1 MTELVVRC
9 GIYCRIS
16 RDWEGEAK
24 GVTRQREDCL
34 KIAAR
39 LGWTVVDEYIDN
51 DQSISKFARKKRGA
65 HSEYARLLSDIEARR
80 LEAVVVWMDDRFQR
94 ELAEL
99 EAFFK
104 VCERVNLTRMAS
116 AGGELDISNPDQR
129 MTLRIRVAIAAAE
142 VEKMSLRLRSRN
154 QQAAEKGEKH
164 FGGQRPFGDAWKGEW
179 AVTEEQAAKE
189 RELLREAARRII
201 AGDSLR
207 GIVLDWEKRGIRTPA
222 GKYKGEERRE
232 GSVWR
237 NVNLRRCLLSPRM
250 VGIRTYQGTL
260 YDEHKFDPILSTE
273 EWQAVKAILEDPS
286 RVDGHRGGT
295 AKYLLTGI
303 AYCGKCDKKLSVR
316 KIRGKRV
323 YYCSPGA
330 PTGGCGTVGRQAEPI
345 EKLIEQAIFKATEGD
360 LWKRL
365 QQVEQEDPTAPLY
378 EQLARDQGLLDRL
391 EDKMAQELISE
402 AAYKRNR
409 AEIERRM
416 EDTRNWLDRK
426 RGRQVMI
433 YIPKNLRE
441 VWPDFSMDRRRAIV
455 KAVLARVV
463 VLPQRGGSRTF
474 HPERIVAEWRDAPEA
489 LPE

>member
-1 MTELVVRC
+1 LTELVVRC

-24 GVTRQREDCL
+24 GVARQREDCL

-51 DQSISKFARKKRGA
+51 DLSISKFARKKRGL
-65 HSEYARLLSDIEARR
+65 HSEYARLLSDIESRR

-104 VCERVNLTRMAS
+104 VCEKVGLTRMAS

-142 VEKMSLRLRSRN
+142 VEKQSARLRRRN
-154 QQAAEKGEKH
+154 QQGAERGEKH
-164 FGGQRPFGDAWKGEW
+164 FGGQRPFGDAWKGKW
-179 AVTEEQAAKE
+179 AVSEEVAAQE

-207 GIVLDWEKRGIRTPA
+207 GIVLDWEKRKIRTPK
-222 GKYKGEERRE
+222 GKNTPNGA
-232 GSVWR
+232 VWR

-250 VGIRTYQGTL
+250 VGVRTYQGTL
-260 YDEHKFDPILSTE
+260 YDEHKFDPILSME
-273 EWQAVKAILEDPS
+273 EWQAIKAILEDPS
-286 RVDGHRGGT
+286 RVNGGRGGV

-303 AYCGKCDKKLSVR
+303 AYCGKCGKRLSVR

-330 PTGGCGTVGRQAEPI
+330 PTGGCGTVHRQAEPI
-345 EKLIEQAIFKATEGD
+345 DKLITEAIFKATEGD

-365 QQVEQEDPTAPLY
+365 QAVEKEDPIAPLY
-378 EQLARDQGLLDRL
+378 ERLARDQGLLDRL

-402 AAYKRNR
+402 PAYKRNR
-409 AEIERRM
+409 TEIERRM
-416 EDTRNWLDRK
+416 GDTRNWIDRK

-433 YIPKNLRE
+433 YVPKNLRE
-441 VWPDFSMDRRRAIV
+441 VWPDLSMDRRRAIV

-474 HPERIVAEWRDAPEA
+474 HPDRIRAEWRDAPEA

>member
-1 MTELVVRC
+1 LTELVVRC

-24 GVTRQREDCL
+24 GVARQREDCL

-65 HSEYARLLSDIEARR
+65 HSQYARLLADIESRR

-104 VCERVNLTRMAS
+104 VCEKVNLTRMAS
-116 AGGELDISNPDQR
+116 AGGELDISDPDQR
-129 MTLRIRVAIAAAE
+129 MTLRIRVAIATAE
-142 VEKMSLRLRSRN
+142 VEKQSARLRRRN

-164 FGGQRPFGDAWKGEW
+164 FGGQRPFGDAWTGKQ
-179 AVTEEQAAKE
+179 AVSEAQAAQE
-189 RELLREAARRII
+189 RELIREAARRVI

-207 GIVLDWEKRGIRTPA
+207 GIVLDWEKRVIRTP
-222 GKYKGEERRE
+222 K

-260 YDEHKFDPILSTE
+260 YDEHKFDPILSME

-286 RVDGHRGGT
+286 RVNGGRGGV

-303 AYCGKCDKKLSVR
+303 AYCGKCDKRLSVR
-316 KIRGKRV
+316 RIRGKRV

-330 PTGGCGTVGRQAEPI
+330 PAGGCGTVGRQAEPI
-345 EKLIEQAIFKATEGD
+345 ENLITEAIFKATEGD

-365 QQVEQEDPTAPLY
+365 QAAPQEDPTASLY

-409 AEIERRM
+409 TEIERRM
-416 EDTRNWLDRK
+416 EDTRNWIDRK
-426 RGRQVMI
+426 RGRQIMTYV
-433 YIPKNLRE
+433 PKNLRE
-441 VWPDFSMDRRRAIV
+441 VWPDLSMDRRRAIV
-455 KAVLARVV
+455 KAVLTKVV
-463 VLPQRGGSRTF
+463 VLPQKGNPRVF
-474 HPERIVAEWRDAPEA
+474 HPELIVAHWADAPAA

>member
-1 MTELVVRC
+1 LTELVVRC
-9 GIYCRIS
+9 GIYPRIS
-16 RDWEGEAK
+16 KYRDGELK
-24 GVTRQREDCL
+24 GVDRQREDCL
-34 KIAAR
+34 KVAER
-39 LGWTVVDEYIDN
+39 LGWTVVDEYID
-51 DQSISKFARKKRGA
+51 DGISVSKFARKKRGA
-65 HSEYARLLSDIEARR
+65 DSQYARLLSDIEARR
-80 LEAVVVWMDDRFQR
+80 LDAVVVWVDDRFHR
-94 ELAEL
+94 ELVEL

-104 VCERVNLTRMAS
+104 VCDKVGLTRMAS
-116 AGGELDISNPDQR
+116 VGGELDISDPDQR

-142 VEKMSLRLRSRN
+142 VEKMSLRLRRRN

-179 AVTEEQAAKE
+179 AVAEEVAAKE

-207 GIVLDWEKRGIRTPA
+207 GIVLDWEKRSIRTPR
-222 GKYKGEERRE
+222 GKNTPNGA
-232 GSVWR
+232 VWR

-260 YDEHKFDPILSTE
+260 YDENKFDPILTVE

-286 RVDGHRGGT
+286 RVNGHRGGV
-295 AKYLLTGI
+295 AKHLLTGI
-303 AYCGKCDKKLSVR
+303 AYCGKCDKRLSVR
-316 KIRGKRV
+316 KIRGKRI

-330 PTGGCGTVGRQAEPI
+330 PTGGCGTVHRQAEPI

-365 QQVEQEDPTAPLY
+365 QATPQEDPTAPLY

-426 RGRQVMI
+426 RGRQIMI
-433 YIPKNLRE
+433 YVPKNLRE

-455 KAVLARVV
+455 KAVLVRVV

-474 HPERIVAEWRDAPEA
+474 HPDRIRAEWRDAPEA

>member
-24 GVTRQREDCL
+24 GVARQREDCL

-65 HSEYARLLSDIEARR
+65 HSEYARLLSDIESRR

-104 VCERVNLTRMAS
+104 VCEKVGLTRMAS

-142 VEKMSLRLRSRN
+142 VEKQSARLRRRN

-164 FGGQRPFGDAWKGEW
+164 FGGQRPFGDAWKGKQ
-179 AVTEEQAAKE
+179 AVSEQQATQE
-189 RELLREAARRII
+189 RELIREAARRVI

-207 GIVLDWEKRGIRTPA
+207 GIVLDWEKRGITTPN
-222 GKYKGEERRE
+222 

-250 VGIRTYQGTL
+250 IGQRSYHGTL
-260 YDEHKFDPILSTE
+260 YPGAFEPIVAVE

-286 RVDGHRGGT
+286 RLNGDRGGV
-295 AKYLLTGI
+295 AKYLLTGL
-303 AYCGKCDKKLSVR
+303 AYCGKCDKRLSVR
-316 KIRGKRV
+316 KIRGKRI

-330 PTGGCGTVGRQAEPI
+330 PTGGCGTVHRQAEPI
-345 EKLIEQAIFKATEGD
+345 DKLITEAIFKATEGD

-365 QQVEQEDPTAPLY
+365 QAVEQEDPIAPLY

-391 EDKMAQELISE
+391 EDKLAQELISE
-402 AAYKRNR
+402 PAYKRNR
-409 AEIERRM
+409 AEIEQRM
-416 EDTRNWLDRK
+416 EDTRNWIKRK
-426 RGRQVMI
+426 RGRQVVT
-433 YIPKNLRE
+433 YVPRNLRE
-441 VWPDFSMDRRRAIV
+441 VWPDLSMDRRRAIV
-455 KAVLARVV
+455 KAVLVRVV

-474 HPERIVAEWRDAPEA
+474 HPDRIRAEWRDVPEA